1 MRPPNK
7 QKKELTLLVLSG
19 EGERV
24 HSLKLTRTRMWLL
37 VSGWVLLLALA
48 AVAGFEWSG
57 EAANGQG
64 ARGAVAVSAEARQ
77 K

>member
-1 MRPPNK
+1 MRPPNRP
-7 QKKELTLLVLSG
+7 KELTLLVLSG

-24 HSLKLTRTRMWLL
+24 HSLKLTQRSMWLL
-37 VSGWVLLLALA
+37 VSGWLFLLALA
-48 AVAGFEWSG
+48 AVVGFQWSG

-64 ARGAVAVSAEARQ
+64 ERGAVAVSAEARQ